1 MIPSGVQ
8 QISVVVPC
16 HNDGAYLAEAL
27 ESVLKQTRPA
37 DEIIV
42 VDDGSSD
49 ETSEVAH
56 RFAEQVRYVL
66 QSHQGIG
73 SARNTGLRQ
82 ARGLYIAFL
91 DADDVWPP
99 SSLDLRMGQYESRPN
114 LDAALGMTEE
124 FLSPD
129 FRAEGL
135 AERIARG
142 PVAVRLAGAM
152 LIRRRAFERIGEF
165 DEALSVGEWIDW
177 IDRFNHAGLEI
188 AASPE
193 LALRRRIHAGNS
205 SGRIPASWGGYL
217 TVLRAALKRRR
228 TAEEP
233 HR

>member
-1 MIPSGVQ
+1 MQ

-16 HNDGAYLAEAL
+16 YNDGAYLAEAI
-27 ESVLKQTRPA
+27 ESALKQTRPA

-49 ETSEVAH
+49 ETGDVAR
-56 RFAEQVRYVL
+56 RFAGQVLYVL
-66 QSHQGIG
+66 QSHRGVG
-73 SARNTGLRQ
+73 SARNKGLRW
-82 ARGLYIAFL
+82 ARGRYITFL

-99 SSLDLRMGQYESRPN
+99 SSLEFRMRLFEGRPN
-114 LDAALGMTEE
+114 LDAVLGMTEE

-129 FRAEGL
+129 FRAEGFG
-135 AERIARG
+135 ERVARG

-177 IDRFNHAGLEI
+177 IDRFSQAGLET

-193 LALRRRIHAGNS
+193 LALRRRIHARNS
-205 SGRIPASWGGYL
+205 FGRIPASWSDYL
-217 TVLRAALKRRR
+217 TVLRAALKRKAAAPESPR
-228 TAEEP
+228 
-233 HR
+233 